1 MLIDITL
8 KNWKSYR
15 ETTTFSMV
23 ATRERQ
29 HKETLRPVNC
39 LRTSLLSTAAVFGKN
54 AAGKSNLFQA
64 LAFCKW
70 FITRST
76 QTPSAPILVNPFLF
90 KSGTQEQPSE
100 FSFSLLINNIKWNY
114 TFAATTTRVIKEQLE
129 CSAKKKGLIAYT
141 REYCAEQDDYV
152 FTYGSALDGN
162 KDLLDLIARTT
173 RPNQLFL
180 TTSIFHNI
188 KFFEPVFHWFYHS
201 LRLISPIDT
210 FSRLD
215 LFTDDIQPSVE
226 HFNAMLEEFQT
237 GITRL
242 KRKRV
247 DLSQLPLPSV
257 HLEQISHDLP
267 EGKVVRLG
275 CNGKRLP
282 FVLMKQNGELIAEEL
297 VAVHKLNGTESEVD
311 LPLNEESDGTRRII
325 DLLPVLMN
333 LEDPNFECVY
343 AIDELDRCLHSSAT
357 AKFLKKFRDSRAASK
372 SSQLLFT
379 THDLQLMD
387 QANLRRD
394 EIWVVS
400 RDMKQETSQIR
411 RFSEI
416 PNLRK
421 DKTLLKS
428 YLDGIF
434 EQSLF
439 PEAIK

>member
-1 MLIDITL
+1 MLINFTL
-8 KNWKSYR
+8 KNWRSFYH
-15 ETTTFSMV
+15 TTTFSMV

-29 HKETLRPVNC
+29 HKETLRVLNC
-39 LRTSLLSTAAVFGKN
+39 LRSSLLSTAAVFGKN

-76 QTPSAPILVNPFLF
+76 QTPSAPILVCPFLF
-90 KSGTQEQPSE
+90 NSDAQVQPSE
-100 FSFSLLINNIKWNY
+100 FSFSLLIDNIKWDY
-114 TFAATTTRVIKEQLE
+114 TFAATSTRVIKEQLE

-141 REYCAEQDDYV
+141 REYCAEQDNYI
-152 FTYGSALDGN
+152 FKYGSALEGS

-180 TTSIFHNI
+180 TTSIFHNT
-188 KFFEPVFHWFYHS
+188 KFFEPVFRWFHHT

-215 LFTDDIQPSVE
+215 LFTDDVQPSVE

-237 GITRL
+237 GITRI
-242 KRKRV
+242 KRKPIHP
-247 DLSQLPLPSV
+247 SQLPIPAIE
-257 HLEQISHDLP
+257 LERLFHELP
-267 EGKVVRLG
+267 EGKLARLN
-275 CNGKRLP
+275 CDGKQTP
-282 FVLMKQNGELIAEEL
+282 FVFTKRDGDIIAEEL
-297 VAVHKLNGTESEVD
+297 VSVHKVNDGTSEVD
-311 LPLNEESDGTRRII
+311 LPLDEESDGTRRII
-325 DLLPVLMN
+325 DLLPALMH
-333 LEDPNFECVY
+333 LEDPNLECVY

-357 AKFLKKFRDSRAASK
+357 AKFLEKFRSSRTGSK
-372 SSQLLFT
+372 NSQLLFT

-387 QANLRRD
+387 QTKLRRD

-421 DKTLLKS
+421 DKTLLNS
-428 YLDGIF
+428 YFDGSV

-439 PEAIK
+439 SETVK